1 MQGKIDL
8 SSTAELS
15 SYRLAVRDVLLDR
28 LEFEVAE
35 A

>member
-8 SSTAELS
+8 SSTAELG

-28 LEFEVAE
+28 LEFEIAE